1 MQQPAARVAVV
12 TGSAKRIGAQVIR
25 KLHAEGMNVILHYRA
40 SRSAAEEIVREL
52 NLLRPASAVA
62 LPFNLSDIK
71 ALDKFVQQSMDCWG
85 RLDLLVNN
93 ASTFYPTPIENISL
107 EQWQDLVTVNL
118 QAPLF
123 LSKSCAPHLQA
134 TQGGI
139 VNIVDIHAERPLK
152 GYTLYCIAKAGLAML
167 TRSLARELAPE
178 VRVNGIS
185 PGAIMWPEIEQYEP
199 MHQEIIERTA
209 LKREGRPSDIADAV
223 WFLSQRADYITGQI
237 IAVDGGRTL
246 SN

>member
-1 MQQPAARVAVV
+1 MQPSSARVAMV
-12 TGSAKRIGAQVIR
+12 TGSAKRVGAQVIR
-25 KLHAEGMNVILHYRA
+25 KLHAEGMNVILHYNA
-40 SRSAAEEIVREL
+40 SGNAADEIIREL
-52 NLLRPASAVA
+52 NSLRPASAVA
-62 LPFNLSDIK
+62 LSFNLFDIK
-71 ALDKFVQQSMDCWG
+71 ALDEFVQQSISYWG

-93 ASTFYPTPIENISL
+93 ASTFYPTPVETISL

-123 LSKSCAPHLQA
+123 LSKSCAPHLRV
-134 TQGGI
+134 TQGSI

-152 GYTLYCIAKAGLAML
+152 GYTVYCIAKAGLAML

-185 PGAIMWPEIEQYEP
+185 PGAIMWPEIEAYEP
-199 MHQEIIERTA
+199 VHQEIIERTA
-209 LKREGRPSDIADAV
+209 LKREGQPADIADTV
-223 WFLSQRADYITGQI
+223 WFLSQCADYITGQI